1 MRLLP
6 LLAVCLF
13 LAACAGARTSH
24 YVPYV
29 DPQTLTDGQKLA
41 PGENPRIYASSDLDR
56 DVKSA
61 VAKGYRAVGHSAF
74 KGELEGDQG
83 LIEQARKMGAV
94 IVLVKSKLA
103 DNRTLVLPAFAA
115 GQPAPPASASGTSEN
130 YSNASELAVFFVKA
144 AVQKLKFGLFLT
156 DLPAALRSKLGR
168 NSGAL
173 VEVVREKSAAAAARI
188 LPGDV
193 VIEIAGTPIR
203 DGSHAAE
210 VMRSTNP
217 PDGRCT
223 VKLLRG
229 GVERSVQL
237 RLE

>member
-6 LLAVCLF
+6 LFAVCLF

-41 PGENPRIYASSDLDR
+41 PGEKPRIYASSDLDR

-61 VAKGYRAVGHSAF
+61 VAKGYRAIGHSAF
-74 KGELEGDQG
+74 NGEIEGDRG

-94 IVLVKSKLA
+94 IVLLKSKQA

-130 YSNASELAVFFVKA
+130 YSNASEVAVFFVKA
-144 AVQKLKFGLFLT
+144 TQKLKFGLFLT